1 MAALRNGTVVPQEFL
16 TVYCEEYGQVRLSDK
31 LISNVLILAI
41 CSFNGYSAV
50 AIFRHRK
57 LSPFRQRAPLLAI
70 YHSLLYLMLII
81 IPMWPS
87 WINTDSWSADSN
99 GNLINSTKD
108 IPFSR
113 RLLKFLLTFTRL
125 MVMWMIPFR

>member
-1 MAALRNGTVVPQEFL
+1 MNIPFEAAFIKPASDTNCN

-70 YHSLLYLMLII
+70 YHSLLYLML
-81 IPMWPS
+81 
-87 WINTDSWSADSN
+87 
-99 GNLINSTKD
+99 NLIPWIAQLEFVHKD
-108 IPFSR
+108 WVIDEDYDPTVGPPIPFSR
-113 RLLKFLLTFTRL
+113 RLLKFLLTF
-125 MVMWMIPFR
+125 